1 MFVVFNRFLLNLL
14 KINVMNSINI
24 NLSFQQLAETVR
36 QLSPADK
43 IKLNEVI
50 WSENT
55 AIPAEHQKLVLDRM
69 NKAKQKPEM
78 MLDWNEALKT
88 L

>member
-1 MFVVFNRFLLNLL
+1 
-14 KINVMNSINI
+14 MNGINI
-24 NLSFQQLAETVR
+24 NLSFQQLAEAVR

-55 AIPAEHQKLVLDRM
+55 AIPSEHQKLVLDRITQS
-69 NKAKQKPEM
+69 KQKPEM

>member
-1 MFVVFNRFLLNLL
+1 
-14 KINVMNSINI
+14 MNSISI
-24 NLSFQQLAETVR
+24 NLSFQQLAEVVR
-36 QLSPADK
+36 QLSPSDK

-50 WSENT
+50 WSENIAVPT
-55 AIPAEHQKLVLDRM
+55 EHQKLVLDRM

>member
-1 MFVVFNRFLLNLL
+1 
-14 KINVMNSINI
+14 MNSINI
-24 NLSFQQLAETVR
+24 NLSFQQLAEVVR

-43 IKLNEVI
+43 MKLNEVI

-55 AIPAEHQKLVLDRM
+55 AIPSEHQKLVLDRITQS
-69 NKAKQKPEM
+69 KQKPEM
-78 MLDWNEALKT
+78 MLDWDKALKT